1 MFSERRATYP
11 PPPSSVVPARRLS
24 CRTVCT
30 NSPHSVSTSQPSK
43 RSPHPILRYRR
54 NLSSSSIAESYLS
67 ASIAKGREPP
77 PCSSAS
83 PTASTPPSAPPT
95 SPPSTPSRSI
105 SRTAPPPHRSR
116 RPRRRRHRR
125 HASSV

>member
-43 RSPHPILRYRR
+43 RSPHPILRYPR

-77 PCSSAS
+77 H
-83 PTASTPPSAPPT
+83 APPQVQPLRLHHPLLGHHPT
-95 SPPSTPSRSI
+95 GDLREVSAGPP
-105 SRTAPPPHRSR
+105 PPPHRSR
-116 RPRRRRHRR
+116 CPRRRRHRR
-125 HASSV
+125 HASTV